1 MDRSRPMPQEI
12 YRHFKNQLY
21 QVIAIAKHSES
32 GEELVI
38 YQALYGEFGI
48 FARPLEMFLS
58 EVDRIKYPHA
68 DQKYRFEKVVFGKKM
83 AQTESKEKNLP
94 QQELK
99 KQETK
104 VKEEEVPLTDLFL
117 HKNENETDMGDAP
130 NPDLVRFLDAET
142 LEEKRRILVD
152 IRTRLTDRLI
162 DDLAASLDIIV
173 EEGTIDQRYKD
184 LLFCVDTMKRFE
196 VERLRL

>member
-1 MDRSRPMPQEI
+1 MERSRPMPQEI
-12 YRHFKNQLY
+12 YRHFKNELY

-38 YQALYGEFGI
+38 YQALYGQFGI
-48 FARPLEMFLS
+48 FARPLDMFLS
-58 EVDRIKYPHA
+58 EVDHIKYPHA
-68 DQKYRFEKVVFGKKM
+68 DQKYRFEKVVFGKRG
-83 AQTESKEKNLP
+83 AQIELKKEESLP
-94 QQELK
+94 QQELEVE
-99 KQETK
+99 ETT
-104 VKEEEVPLTDLFL
+104 VQEEVPVSDLIFNKK
-117 HKNENETDMGDAP
+117 KNEAEMGETP
-130 NPDLVRFLDAET
+130 NPDLIRFLDAET

-162 DDLAASLDIIV
+162 DDLADSLDVIV
-173 EEGTIDQRYKD
+173 EEGSIDERYKD